1 MSPTFKSGAF
11 IQQCFAVH
19 QLSLSLK
26 KLVMPDRVVLT
37 CTACNLLHRLTVR
50 AFILRR
56 PAVVEAPAGPAKAED
71 GVKEAAD
78 QLARCAELHPA
89 ALRVRAMDVVQDS
102 AGLRCAECRRIYDLE
117 VAAFETEQK

>member
-1 MSPTFKSGAF
+1 MSPTFKGGAF

-26 KLVMPDRVVLT
+26 KMAPPDRILLA

-50 AFILRR
+50 AVVLRR
-56 PAVVEAPAGPAKAED
+56 PVVA
-71 GVKEAAD
+71 EAAGGEAGGAKD
-78 QLARCAELHPA
+78 AAEQLARCAESHPA
-89 ALRVRAMDVVQDS
+89 ALGVRAMDVVEEA
-102 AGLRCAECRRIYDLE
+102 AGLRCAECRRLYDLD